1 MFKIFTLFSRKHK
14 YLLFFS
20 LGFLLSLTFFELL
33 IFSLLQEILNYF
45 NDTNVNNKIS
55 NIFTFLDGSSFK
67 FLLITF
73 FIIFTLRSFVYVCL
87 SYVRNK
93 LVQSVNND
101 ISKKV
106 FSNYLKRDFNFF
118 INTNSSKLISNI
130 IIEVEKFA
138 YRTIDPL
145 IYFLAEVFIIL
156 GIFLF
161 LSFSYFQETLLMT
174 LLIFIFYFIFY
185 KTYIIRIQS
194 LGKKKT
200 DSDSRKIDDLQKSFY
215 IINEIKIGKLENFF
229 KKNFYS
235 NTEKSSQS
243 MFILTFFTDL
253 PKAIIELIS
262 LLFIFLLLYYS
273 FFFLNYEK
281 KEILS
286 MSGIFVIALFRL
298 LPSANRIYHSLNS
311 IKYHYSS
318 IDIIHSEIS
327 NNKINK
333 KTETKKIIYEKGS
346 IKLNNVSFGYRQ
358 EKNILSRVNLELNSG
373 KLIGIYGESGSGKS
387 TFLNLICGLLDPT
400 IGEITYNSK
409 NIKYDKES
417 YYDLVGYVSQNIF
430 LIEDT
435 LKKNIVLGDQTFD
448 PDKFS
453 KVIKLSNLTQTI
465 EEMTNKENTNLG
477 EYGSLV
483 SGGQKQRI
491 GIARA
496 LYKNSEILV
505 LDEPTSALDTNSE
518 QEILR
523 TIMNLKGKVT
533 IVLVSHNR
541 DIINKCDEIY
551 EIKNMEILR
560 KNFN

>member
-45 NDTNVNNKIS
+45 NDTNINNKIS
-55 NIFTFLDGSSFK
+55 NIFTFLDGTSFK
-67 FLLITF
+67 FLLVTF
-73 FIIFTLRSFVYVCL
+73 FVIFTLRSFVYVCL

-106 FSNYLKRDFNFF
+106 FSNYLNRDFNFF

-130 IIEVEKFA
+130 ILEVEKFA

-174 LLIFIFYFIFY
+174 LLIFVFYFIFY
-185 KTYIIRIQS
+185 KTYIIKIQS

-200 DSDSRKIDDLQKSFY
+200 ESDSRKIDDLQKSFY

-243 MFILTFFTDL
+243 MFTLTFFTDL

-262 LLFIFLLLYYS
+262 LLFIFMLLYYS

-318 IDIIHSEIS
+318 IDIIHSEIL

-333 KTETKKIIYEKGS
+333 KLETKKIIYGKGS

-373 KLIGIYGESGSGKS
+373 KLIGVYGESGSGKS

-409 NIKYDKES
+409 NIKNDKES

-430 LIEDT
+430 LIEDS

-453 KVIKLSNLTQTI
+453 KVIKLSNLIQTI
-465 EEMTNKENTNLG
+465 EEMKDKENTNLG

>member
-1 MFKIFTLFSRKHK
+1 MFKLFSVFSRNHK

-20 LGFLLSLTFFELL
+20 LVFLLSLTFFELL

-45 NDTNVNNKIS
+45 NGTSVNNKLS
-55 NIFTFLDGSSFK
+55 NIFIFLDGTSFK

-73 FIIFTLRSFVYVCL
+73 FVIFTFRSLVYVCL

-101 ISKKV
+101 VSKKI
-106 FSNYLKRDFNFF
+106 FSNYLGRDFSFF

-130 IIEVEKFA
+130 ILEVEKFA

-161 LSFSYFQETLLMT
+161 LSFSYFQETLFMT
-174 LLIFIFYFIFY
+174 LLIFVFYFIFY
-185 KTYIIRIQS
+185 KTYIIKIQS

-200 DSDSRKIDDLQKSFY
+200 ESDSRKIDDLQKSFY

-253 PKAIIELIS
+253 PKAIIELVS
-262 LLFIFLLLYYS
+262 LFFIFMLLYYS

-318 IDIIHSEIS
+318 IDIIHSELFK
-327 NNKINK
+327 NKINEKLDTK
-333 KTETKKIIYEKGS
+333 KTNYGIGS
-346 IKLNNVSFGYRQ
+346 IKLNNVSFDYEK
-358 EKNILSRVNLELNSG
+358 EKNILNKVNLEINSG

-387 TFLNLICGLLDPT
+387 TFLNLICGLLDPSK
-400 IGEITYNSK
+400 GEITYNSK
-409 NIKYDKES
+409 NINNDKES

-430 LIEDT
+430 LIDDT
-435 LKKNIVLGDQTFD
+435 IKNNIVLGDKRFD
-448 PDKFS
+448 EINFAE
-453 KVIKLSNLTQTI
+453 VIESSDLTNTI
-465 EEMTNKENTNLG
+465 NEMKEKENTFLG
-477 EYGSLV
+477 EYGAFI

-491 GIARA
+491 GLARA
-496 LYKNSEILV
+496 LYKKSQILV
-505 LDEPTSALDTNSE
+505 LDEPTSALDKNSE
-518 QEILR
+518 NEILK

-533 IVLVSHNR
+533 IILVSHNNS
-541 DIINKCDEIY
+541 IIEKCDEIY
-551 EIKNMEILR
+551 EIKDKKII
-560 KNFN
+560 KKI

>member
-1 MFKIFTLFSRKHK
+1 
-14 YLLFFS
+14 
-20 LGFLLSLTFFELL
+20 
-33 IFSLLQEILNYF
+33 
-45 NDTNVNNKIS
+45 
-55 NIFTFLDGSSFK
+55 
-67 FLLITF
+67 
-73 FIIFTLRSFVYVCL
+73 
-87 SYVRNK
+87 
-93 LVQSVNND
+93 
-101 ISKKV
+101 
-106 FSNYLKRDFNFF
+106 
-118 INTNSSKLISNI
+118 
-130 IIEVEKFA
+130 
-138 YRTIDPL
+138 
-145 IYFLAEVFIIL
+145 
-156 GIFLF
+156 
-161 LSFSYFQETLLMT
+161 
-174 LLIFIFYFIFY
+174 
-185 KTYIIRIQS
+185 
-194 LGKKKT
+194 
-200 DSDSRKIDDLQKSFY
+200 
-215 IINEIKIGKLENFF
+215 
-229 KKNFYS
+229 
-235 NTEKSSQS
+235 
-243 MFILTFFTDL
+243 
-253 PKAIIELIS
+253 
-262 LLFIFLLLYYS
+262 
-273 FFFLNYEK
+273 
-281 KEILS
+281 

-333 KTETKKIIYEKGS
+333 KTENKKIIYEKGS

-505 LDEPTSALDTNSE
+505 LDEPTSALDKNSE